1 MFYEILYE
9 IIEAR
14 SVMTIG
20 RPFNEMSNSG
30 PLVSICIPTYN
41 RAGMLQQSLQSA
53 LAQTFTDFEVI
64 ISDNASQDAT
74 ESVVRSYSDPRIR
87 YIRNAKNLGHRANMN
102 QCLALAR
109 GKYITILF
117 DDDMMMPEN
126 VATKVEI
133 LSRTPGLGFVYS
145 KYHLIDGEGRITE
158 YDTMR
163 GHGRERTE
171 DARET
176 CEDILPAMFNTIN
189 APTVVFQRACYERLG
204 GFTDKLKLV
213 FDYEYWMRIAVYYPV
228 VFLAQPLIKWRV
240 HAGTLTNV
248 HVGSDEVQKLK
259 DVVAAKQ
266 LILRQHGH
274 VLSSD
279 LKKKVWQQ
287 MAARIVGHAEAMREE
302 NAAKAQVRAFLL
314 EMSRSFPRILSERGI
329 WKAFLK
335 SMVNRQAIDAL
346 KRISPS

>member
-1 MFYEILYE
+1 MFYE

-14 SVMTIG
+14 SVRTIG
-20 RPFNEMSNSG
+20 RPFNEMSGSG

-41 RAGMLQQSLQSA
+41 RAEMLRQSLQSA
-53 LAQTFTDFEVI
+53 LDQTFTDFEVI

-74 ESVVRSYSDPRIR
+74 ESVVRGYSDPRIR
-87 YIRNAKNLGHRANMN
+87 YVRNAKNLGHRANMN
-102 QCLALAR
+102 QCLALSR

-126 VATKVEI
+126 VATKVQV
-133 LSRTPGLGFVYS
+133 LSRDSDLGFVYS
-145 KYHLIDGEGRITE
+145 KYHLVDGEGRITE

-171 DARET
+171 DAHET
-176 CEDILPAMFNTIN
+176 REDILPAMFNTIN
-189 APTVVFQRACYERLG
+189 APTVVFQRACYQRLG

-228 VFLAQPLIKWRV
+228 AFLATPLIKWRV

-248 HVGSDEVQKLK
+248 HLGSDEVQKLK
-259 DVVAAKQ
+259 DVIAAKQ
-266 LILRQHGH
+266 LILREHGH

-279 LKKKVWQQ
+279 LRKKIWQQ
-287 MAARIVGHAEAMREE
+287 VAARIDGHAETMWEE
-302 NAAKAQVRAFLL
+302 NATKAQVRAFLL
-314 EMSRSFPRILSERGI
+314 DMSRSFPRILSERGI

-335 SMVNRQAIDAL
+335 SVLNRQAIDVL